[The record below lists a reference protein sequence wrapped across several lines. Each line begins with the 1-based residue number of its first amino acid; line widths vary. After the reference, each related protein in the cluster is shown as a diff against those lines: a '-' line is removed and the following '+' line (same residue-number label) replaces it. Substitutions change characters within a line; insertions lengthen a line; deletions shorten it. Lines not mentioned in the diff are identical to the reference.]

1 MFVTM
6 FYHIHKKCFN
16 KCFNKYLYVCRGYLV
31 LAVNILIFVF
41 CAYVLFSDETVRT
54 LHAKDTKKDQSLQS
68 PEYFDFE
75 NGNKTSAKK
84 HNHSETNEIY
94 IKIQYDERSE
104 KDGEVSLEGPT
115 TELKTIQRM
124 TEANNGTESEDQKVT
139 ISEPTD
145 FPQSRLARRKSLR
158 NHRTQTKKSIRV
170 NSFDVRGDF
179 NLSKDIQGDDNLF
192 HEALLNESAA
202 DDFSVTRSRKLNH
215 SITVAPALSRASRVN
230 VSAYISN
237 LISWEGSPVLSRGC
251 RLKHLNMTSMVFVKV
266 HKSASSTIAN
276 ILARYALRYGLHVA
290 LPKKVDL

>member
-1 MFVTM
+1 MFVNM
-6 FYHIHKKCFN
+6 FQYHIHKQCFN
-16 KCFNKYLYVCRGYLV
+16 NYLYVCRGYLV
-31 LAVNILIFVF
+31 LAVNFVIFLF

-84 HNHSETNEIY
+84 HKHTNEIY

-104 KDGEVSLEGPT
+104 KDGEASLEGPT

-145 FPQSRLARRKSLR
+145 FPQSRPARRKSLR
-158 NHRTQTKKSIRV
+158 NYRTKTKKSSRV

-179 NLSKDIQGDDNLF
+179 NLSKDIQSDDNSS

-202 DDFSVTRSRKLNH
+202 DDFSVTRSRKLNQ